1 MKLYYNPLSTYSQ
14 KVLIAF
20 YEKGLTF
27 EPVVID
33 FKNKAVHQAY
43 LKLYPLGKIPLLI
56 TEQSRSIPESSI
68 IIEYLDMNYMTGATL
83 LPRDMDMARQARL
96 KDRMYDLYLNNPT
109 VELLFEGQK
118 PRDKQDPC
126 KMTKARETLNIM
138 YEKLNEAVSDHSW
151 TNGEEFSIADC
162 AAAPALFYAQRVHP
176 FSRFPAIKA
185 YFSRLMG
192 RTSLQKVLGE
202 AEPLVKSFLK

>member
-27 EPVVID
+27 EPFVID
-33 FKNKAVHQAY
+33 LKNATARQSYAKV
-43 LKLYPLGKIPLLI
+43 YPLGKIPLLI
-56 TEQSRSIPESSI
+56 TEQNRPVPESSI

-83 LPRDMDMARQARL
+83 LPRDSEMSRQARL
-96 KDRMYDLYLNNPT
+96 KDRMYDLYLNNPI
-109 VELLFEGQK
+109 VELLFESLK
-118 PRDKQDPC
+118 PKNQQDPC
-126 KMTKARETLNIM
+126 RIIKAREILDIM
-138 YEKLNEAVSDHSW
+138 YEQLNESLCDHSW
-151 TNGEEFSIADC
+151 ANGEEFSIADC
-162 AAAPALFYAQRVHP
+162 AAAPALFYGQRVHP
-176 FSRFPAIKA
+176 FTKYPAIKA
-185 YFSRLMG
+185 YFSRLLG